1 MKRGIDL
8 TSSHQKQLVTM
19 LLLSVA
25 IVCISP
31 IVAGSDVYTWTDEN
45 GIEHYSDIPP
55 EQQDSKVINI
65 LGVPQTG
72 TTGAYPQAT
81 DSATAGAAP
90 DSDQPSAA
98 EQRREELAKVRT
110 ERRAEK
116 AKLDIECARYRQLL
130 ARMEPARRV
139 ILTNEEGEAERLDDD
154 QRMEIVNKSK
164 AFIAKNCE

>member
-8 TSSHQKQLVTM
+8 TSSHQKQLMTM

-31 IVAGSDVYTWTDEN
+31 SVAGSEVHMWTDEN
-45 GIEHYSDIPP
+45 GIVHYSDIPP

-110 ERRAEK
+110 ERWA
-116 AKLDIECARYRQLL
+116 
-130 ARMEPARRV
+130 
-139 ILTNEEGEAERLDDD
+139 
-154 QRMEIVNKSK
+154 
-164 AFIAKNCE
+164 